1 MKLNSIVALLGMA
14 ASAAAFAD
22 PFVANS
28 GAPSTINVVANGEPS
43 LQSVADSAFGG
54 TINVNTGQSSAGL
67 WSSTTPSFATSVPTL
82 IAEFTTNAPSQS
94 FGIWFGT
101 DTANIVT
108 YDILLGGAVAHSN
121 VGIDIAAGQ
130 LTIGTGGAACP
141 GLPFNCGTFNNAL
154 IDPNSFGFFFKPS
167 PSGPTYYSLDQLN
180 ADPRADRFVA
190 FQDGATTNWLFAYED
205 GDAVKGDFDYN
216 DMAVKVE
223 SITAV
228 PEPETYALMLAGLGA
243 MGFVAR
249 RRKPR

>member
-1 MKLNSIVALLGMA
+1 MNLKPIVALLGLS
-14 ASAAAFAD
+14 ASLSAFAD
-22 PFVANS
+22 PFAPNS
-28 GAPSTINVVANGEPS
+28 AAPSTINVVANGEPS
-43 LQSVADSAFGG
+43 LQSVADSAFGPG
-54 TINVNTGQSSAGL
+54 HINVDTGQSSAGL
-67 WSSTTPSFATSVPTL
+67 FSSTTPNFATSVPTL
-82 IAEFTTNAPSQS
+82 IAEFTANAATQS

-101 DTANIVT
+101 DTNNIVT
-108 YDILLGGAVAHSN
+108 YDILLGGAVSHSF
-121 VGIDIAAGQ
+121 VAIGIDN
-130 LTIGTGGAACP
+130 GTLEISSGGGC
-141 GLPFNCGTFNNAL
+141 GTKYNCGTFSNAL
-154 IDPNSFGFFFKPS
+154 INPGSFGFFFKPS

-205 GDAVKGDFDYN
+205 GDAVTGDFDYN